1 MKKAEVLAALPGEA
15 QKLEKPVPFG
25 KAQAGS
31 GALEGT
37 SDLSIPSYEMDGVAF
52 RVLFGFEADALN
64 RVHLYALKPGPS
76 TCDDFVKSLAEKH
89 GAAESRERPE
99 GSLRL
104 EAITW
109 KKPDQTITLTC
120 SGVAS
125 LGFQQVTLDYKAPE
139 AKTAAQ

>member
-15 QKLEKPVPFG
+15 QKLATPVPFG
-25 KAQAGS
+25 RAQAGS
-31 GALEGT
+31 GTPEGS
-37 SDLSIPSYEMDGVAF
+37 SDLTIPSYEMEGVQF

-76 TCDDFVKSLAEKH
+76 TCDDFVKGLAEKL
-89 GAAESRERPE
+89 GAAVSRERPE
-99 GSLRL
+99 GSLKL

-109 KKPDQTITLTC
+109 SKPDQTITLTC

-139 AKTAAQ
+139 AKTAAK